1 MWIFGEYAYFKQK
14 AIVRA
19 YKFSELQE
27 AFCKIERY
35 AKKHYALGY
44 VAYEA
49 WHESFGLERALNAQE
64 VLDSQKLPLLEFYI
78 FSKRKKLKHIE
89 SKRKNSPQPF
99 AFEILQNLDFTRYK
113 NDFARIKNELK
124 AGNTYQ
130 VNYTQ
135 EMRLFTRAKPLD
147 IFFSLKKRQDTRYKA
162 FLNTKYA
169 QILSFSPE
177 LFFKFKNDSI
187 TLEPM
192 KGTITRAKDKAQDKQ
207 NKEFLRK
214 DSKNISENM
223 MIVDLLRND
232 ISQIARVG
240 SLRVKKL
247 LKIRPL
253 KTLYQ
258 MVSILKAQ
266 VDFRRDSFPR
276 DDTINGIG
284 LFPIFNALFP
294 CGSITGAPKKSTM
307 QRIQML
313 EFRTRGVYCGAIG
326 LVHKKKAC
334 FSVPIRTLVR
344 YKDEDFYRY
353 GVGSGV
359 VWDSVMEEEFKE
371 LRAKSHFLFS
381 TTPKNIES
389 NQPKNTECERAT
401 QWSRGK
407 AEFTIQSKGIDSQQP
422 NNITES
428 TNLINQETPSMGAQA
443 KYKEV
448 LAEPSRI
455 YSREGDTIDGI
466 KGIDSQATKQGDR
479 ISDSQQPKSIEYVR
493 EAEAKRDSFPRDDTI
508 NGIALFETFLIKYEN
523 NAFSIFLGA
532 YHWQRLLQSARKL
545 FSDFDNFTQSP
556 TQAFLS
562 EIQSIAKPHIST
574 QNAQAMRIEFLKSC
588 LMENK
593 NISPLQIPF
602 AWDFVPQSL
611 ENMLKKY
618 FTHMP
623 PPVFIAKLILTQN
636 GALSLQVRDFLP
648 TASQNTAY
656 LSRTRQDSRNDFLYH
671 KTTQRAHF
679 AKQEHFKNVDSFDV
693 LYCNEK
699 GALTE
704 GARSNIILLQG
715 KKLVTPSVESGLLPG
730 CMRAFLLDCG
740 ISKEANLTKE
750 NLKRA
755 QSIFLCNSVRGIV
768 RVNLKKSAHL
778 DSQCKATQCKAK
790 RGKVR

>member
-1 MWIFGEYAYFKQK
+1 MWIFGEHVYFEQK

-49 WHESFGLERALNAQE
+49 WYESFD
-64 VLDSQKLPLLEFYI
+64 LDSISSAQDTSDSKQLPLLEFYI
-78 FSKRKKLKHIE
+78 FSKRKKLDYLE
-89 SKRKNSPQPF
+89 SKHEKISQPF
-99 AFEILQNLDFTRYK
+99 AFEILQNLDFSRYK
-113 NDFARIKNELK
+113 SDFARIKNELK
-124 AGNTYQ
+124 VGNTYQ
-130 VNYTQ
+130 INYTQ

-147 IFFSLKKRQDTRYKA
+147 VFFSLKKRQNTRYKA
-162 FLNTKYA
+162 FFNTKYA

-177 LFFKFKNDSI
+177 LFFKLKNGSI

-192 KGTITRAKDKAQDKQ
+192 KGTILRAKDKAQDKK
-207 NKEFLRK
+207 NKEFLHR

-266 VDFRRDSFPR
+266 VDSTQDLSQIFS
-276 DDTINGIG
+276 
-284 LFPIFNALFP
+284 IFNALFP

-307 QRIQML
+307 HKIQML
-313 EFRTRGVYCGAIG
+313 ESRTRGVYCGAIG

-334 FSVPIRTLVR
+334 FNVPIRTLVR
-344 YKDEDFYRY
+344 YKYEEFYRY

-371 LRAKSHFLFS
+371 LRVKSRFLFS
-381 TTPKNIES
+381 ATPTNTES
-389 NQPKNTECERAT
+389 NQPKNV
-401 QWSRGK
+401 
-407 AEFTIQSKGIDSQQP
+407 
-422 NNITES
+422 
-428 TNLINQETPSMGAQA
+428 ETLQ
-443 KYKEV
+443 
-448 LAEPSRI
+448 
-455 YSREGDTIDGI
+455 
-466 KGIDSQATKQGDR
+466 
-479 ISDSQQPKSIEYVR
+479 
-493 EAEAKRDSFPRDDTI
+493 DDT
-508 NGIALFETFLIKYEN
+508 NNEIALFETFLVKYEN
-523 NAFSIFLGA
+523 NAFRVFLGA

-545 FSDFDNFTQSP
+545 FSDFDNFTQNP
-556 TQAFLS
+556 TRAFLS
-562 EIQSIAKPHIST
+562 EIKHIAKPYVSNHI
-574 QNAQAMRIEFLKSC
+574 AQAMRVKFLKSC

-593 NISPLQIPF
+593 NLSPLQIPF
-602 AWDFVPQSL
+602 AWDFMPQSL
-611 ENMLKKY
+611 DNMLKKH

-623 PPVFIAKLILTQN
+623 APVFIVKLILTQN
-636 GALSLQVRDFLP
+636 GALSLQVRDFTPSTL
-648 TASQNTAY
+648 QNTAY
-656 LSRTRQDSRNDFLYH
+656 LSHTRQDSHNDFLYH

-679 AKQEHFKNVDSFDV
+679 EKQEHFKNVDSALFDV
-693 LYCNEK
+693 LYCNEF

-715 KKLVTPSVESGLLPG
+715 KKLVTPSLESGLLPG

-740 ISKEANLTKE
+740 ILSEEYLSKK
-750 NLKRA
+750 NLKRT

-768 RVNLKKSAHL
+768 RVNLKKSRG
-778 DSQCKATQCKAK
+778 
-790 RGKVR
+790 RGKKR